1 MYLYAEFVKDCLKE
15 KVNVL
20 TELAISLLKGK
31 INKGIEEGRSGASCM
46 DFQKVYK
53 NLLSLKRRLALPVRI
68 ELYLY
73 L

>member
-31 INKGIEEGRSGASCM
+31 VKKGIEEG
-46 DFQKVYK
+46 KK
-53 NLLSLKRRLALPVRI
+53 
-68 ELYLY
+68 
-73 L
+73 